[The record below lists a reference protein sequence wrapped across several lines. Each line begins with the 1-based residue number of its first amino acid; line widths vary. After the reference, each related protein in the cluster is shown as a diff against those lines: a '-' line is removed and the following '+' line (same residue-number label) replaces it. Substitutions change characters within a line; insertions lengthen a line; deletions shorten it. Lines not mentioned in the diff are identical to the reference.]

1 MPRYITRPQRSLIRA
16 TYDDTYWSDGVT
28 AGDQVHDDGS
38 WSEDQPTGLLDTRGD
53 MILRVRNSIGYLAD
67 N

>member
-28 AGDQVHDDGS
+28 RGDQVHDDGS
-38 WSEDQPTGLLDTRGD
+38 WSEDQPTGLLSADGD
-53 MILRVRNSIGYLAD
+53 MICRVRNSIGYLAD